1 MIIDFTEYLGLIKND
16 NNVIGKA
23 FIFNVIT
30 ENEYTFEVVLFVHE
44 TAKVFISVAEE
55 DKNQNQDKET
65 ILGLIFE
72 KYTLK
77 QLLEVA

>member
-44 TAKVFISVAEE
+44 TAKAFISVAEE
-55 DKNQNQDKET
+55 DKNQDKET